1 MIKLSVINFK
11 RESRRKLINIILII
25 FISIIILNLRRDFR
39 EYKNIDLV
47 NSNDNILDDK
57 KRLKLET
64 NFEFD
69 FKLLLE
75 KCFVFFDKEIF
86 LCDVNNKDS
95 LKNSNFNENKKIN
108 FLKDSIGLLG
118 YFNKVEEVVNLN
130 SDSKENIETIKS
142 IDDIKTD
149 INTEKENIVN
159 ELNLNNKDK
168 ELLYSN
174 YVYTPRY
181 EISATNTSDVFDVD
195 LSSVPRLGITKVNS
209 EKNKV
214 DKYNIQIGNV
224 KIRNESKYDIN
235 ENVLNFD
242 FKLNNKKDI
251 IIYHT
256 HTCESYTASEKYNY
270 VQTGNYRSTD
280 LSYSVFRVGDVL
292 EFYLKKLN
300 YNVTHSN
307 AYHDYPAYNGSYNRA
322 LSTVSNLLNNNSSEI
337 VIDLHRDAIGNNS
350 DYGPTIDINGERV
363 AQLMFV
369 MGTDGGGLKHDE
381 WRKNLKFAVELQ
393 EKAEKMYPGLFKPII
408 VRNARYNQHV
418 TDASVIIEVGATGN
432 TLEEAE
438 GAMKYLSILL
448 DEYIKEN

>member
-11 RESRRKLINIILII
+11 KESRKKLKNITLII
-25 FISIIILNLRRDFR
+25 FFSIIIFNLRIDFG
-39 EYKNIDLV
+39 EYKSLELVDSIDNVLE
-47 NSNDNILDDK
+47 DK
-57 KRLKLET
+57 KRF

-69 FKLLLE
+69 FKVLLE
-75 KCFVFFDKEIF
+75 KCFMFFNKDIFLSEVNFKNNELKQKNKIDFLKDNICLLGYLNKVDEVVNYNGIENLSNDKEII
-86 LCDVNNKDS
+86 VNV
-95 LKNSNFNENKKIN
+95 
-108 FLKDSIGLLG
+108 G
-118 YFNKVEEVVNLN
+118 
-130 SDSKENIETIKS
+130 DSKSKIEIEN
-142 IDDIKTD
+142 
-149 INTEKENIVN
+149 EKENIVN
-159 ELNLNNKDK
+159 ELNLNKKDK

-174 YVYTPRY
+174 YVYTPKY
-181 EISATNTSDVFDVD
+181 EIPAKNTNDVFDID
-195 LSSVPRLGITKVNS
+195 LKNIPKIGNTKVIT

-214 DKYNIQIGNV
+214 DKFNVQIGNV

-251 IIYHT
+251 VIYHT

-280 LSYSVFRVGDVL
+280 LSYSVSRVGDIL

-300 YNVTHSN
+300 YNVVHSST
-307 AYHDYPAYNGSYNRA
+307 YHDYPAYNDSYNRA
-322 LSTVSNLLNNNSSEI
+322 LTTVSNLLNNNSSEI

-350 DYGPTIDINGERV
+350 DYGPVIEINGERV
-363 AQLMFV
+363 AQLMIV
-369 MGTDGGGLKHDE
+369 MGTDGGGLKHDD
-381 WRKNLKFAVELQ
+381 WKKNLKFAVELQ
-393 EKAEKMYPGLFKPII
+393 EKAEEMYPGFFKPII

-438 GAMKYLSILL
+438 GAMKYLSVLL